1 MTLFLAVVLLADVA
15 MSIRPMAFIRAC
27 LSGVNLPEN
36 FWWVLLVIKTLAAA
50 GLIADHWLADAGY
63 AGVGLAATVGVGGVL
78 PVCRRGTHSGA
89 FPGQGILAKLPGN
102 VGTLSG
108 HAGFCRAMTS
118 RTVTSR

>member
-1 MTLFLAVVLLADVA
+1 MTLFLAIVLLADVA

-63 AGVGLAATVGVGGVL
+63 AGVGLAATWAGN
-78 PVCRRGTHSGA
+78 SG
-89 FPGQGILAKLPGN
+89 
-102 VGTLSG
+102 
-108 HAGFCRAMTS
+108 
-118 RTVTSR
+118 

>member
-63 AGVGLAATVGVGGVL
+63 AGVVAHIRAHFLGREFWLNCLGMLALSLVTLGFVVL
-78 PVCRRGTHSGA
+78 
-89 FPGQGILAKLPGN
+89 
-102 VGTLSG
+102 
-108 HAGFCRAMTS
+108 
-118 RTVTSR
+118 

>member
-63 AGVGLAATVGVGGVL
+63 AGVGLAATVGVVVYFL
-78 PVCRRGTHSGA
+78 CAVV
-89 FPGQGILAKLPGN
+89 GILAKLPGN

>member
-1 MTLFLAVVLLADVA
+1 MTLFLAIVLLADVA

-63 AGVGLAATVGVGGVL
+63 AGVGLAATVGVVVWSRWVL
-78 PVCRRGTHSGA
+78 SCYDQSYRDQS
-89 FPGQGILAKLPGN
+89 
-102 VGTLSG
+102 
-108 HAGFCRAMTS
+108 MT
-118 RTVTSR
+118 TAP

>member
-15 MSIRPMAFIRAC
+15 KSIRPMAFIRAC

-63 AGVGLAATVGVGGVL
+63 AGVGLAATVGVVVYFLCAVVAHIRAHFLGREFWLNCLGMLALSLVTLGFVVL
-78 PVCRRGTHSGA
+78 
-89 FPGQGILAKLPGN
+89 
-102 VGTLSG
+102 
-108 HAGFCRAMTS
+108 
-118 RTVTSR
+118 

>member
-1 MTLFLAVVLLADVA
+1 MTLFLAIVLLADVA

-50 GLIADHWLADAGY
+50 GRRRIRGRRAGSHR
-63 AGVGLAATVGVGGVL
+63 GRGGVL

-108 HAGFCRAMTS
+108 HAGFCRAITS